1 MIGGLI
7 GGIMGAGITATAASI
22 RASKARRALQ
32 KAIDKLGPEYDSVKA
47 DIQKWYD
54 RHQYATKEDLDN
66 YLNNIRNTSYM
77 DMYSDFYDNN
87 NDGKIDDEDIE
98 EFNNYNKSKEDF
110 YNKNAE
116 KILGNT
122 MNVSQGAAASKGMGR
137 SYDGLAKMTKDV
149 IDKDEELWNEAQ
161 DEYIEDYNQK
171 YKTWSDYLTQKSNQY
186 NAYLNAYNSDLSLQ
200 KGLAD
205 MYSTG
210 EANEFQDLLNVNLDK
225 LNSMTQLNAAKA
237 SQV

>member
-1 MIGGLI
+1 MIGGLL
-7 GGIMGAGITATAASI
+7 GGIVGAGISATAASI
-22 RASKARRALQ
+22 RASKARKALQ
-32 KAIDKLGPEYDSVKA
+32 KAINALGPEYDSVKK

-54 RHQYATKEDLDN
+54 SHQYATKEDLDN

-77 DMYSDFYDNN
+77 DMYSDFYDKN
-87 NDGKIDDEDIE
+87 NDGIIDDEDIE
-98 EFNNYNKSKEDF
+98 EFNYDKSKEDF

-122 MNVSQGAAASKGMGR
+122 MNVTQGAAASKGMGR
-137 SYDGLAKMTKDV
+137 SYDGLAKMTQDV

-186 NAYLNAYNSDLSLQ
+186 NDYLNAYNSDLSLQ
-200 KGLAD
+200 KDLAD